1 MGWLGRT
8 SPSKSPVD
16 PRLATDADVLAAY
29 RLILQREPDE
39 AGLAHYRQRVR
50 EGLPVAEL
58 VNNFLMSDEYHDR
71 LEHRRAEDLREIDL
85 GGYRLLVSIGDPEFG
100 ALLHSYGVY
109 EEPVRDAM
117 RANLSPG
124 DVCVDVGA
132 NIGVLTLL
140 ASTIVGP
147 SGKVIA
153 VEPNPENVQL
163 LYRNIAFS
171 QAANIDVLPLAASDR
186 RAVFSLTGRSNT
198 HLVSARGAADGGG
211 TFVQSIVLDE
221 MLADLSR
228 LNFVK
233 MDIEGHE
240 PAALRGMRRLLER
253 HRPVLLVEFNPRCLG
268 VQGEDPLGYLELVF
282 SLYGRVQVI
291 SQFSSAP
298 PFARAADLLAHWTAT
313 SAEVT
318 AKGVMPEGLLHF
330 DLLARAEG

>member
-1 MGWLGRT
+1 MAWLGRP
-8 SPSKSPVD
+8 SPSHTLVD

-29 RLILQREPDE
+29 RLILQREPDD

-50 EGLPVAEL
+50 DGLPVAEL

-71 LEHRRAEDLREIDL
+71 LEQRRAEDLREVDL
-85 GGYRLLVSIGDPEFG
+85 GGYTLLVSIGDPEFG

-117 RANLSPG
+117 RAHLSSG
-124 DVCVDVGA
+124 DICVDVGA

-147 SGKVIA
+147 TGRVIA

-163 LYRNIAFS
+163 LYRNITFS
-171 QAANIDVLPLAASDR
+171 QAANVDVLPLAASDR

-198 HLVSARGAADGGG
+198 HLVSARDAAKGGG
-211 TFVQSIVLDE
+211 TFVQSVVLDE
-221 MLADLSR
+221 RLADVPR

-253 HRPVLLVEFNPRCLG
+253 HRPALLVEFNPRCLR
-268 VQGEDPLGYLELVF
+268 VQGEDSLGYLEFLF
-282 SLYGRVQVI
+282 SLYGKVQVI
-291 SQFSSAP
+291 SQFSSAQ
-298 PFARAADLLAHWTAT
+298 PFTRAADLIAHWTRT

-318 AKGVMPEGLLHF
+318 SRGIMPEGLLHF
-330 DLLARAEG
+330 DLLARAEA